1 MAAFSICKIV
11 RVACQWRSWFVDDV
25 KTTLQVRKAMP
36 GRNLCSRGTV
46 RSAQC
51 NSCELTLRMTHGLKA
66 ACKAGFLFKLRVES
80 CILFLDSAEIFQFQS
95 G

>member
-1 MAAFSICKIV
+1 M
-11 RVACQWRSWFVDDV
+11 
-25 KTTLQVRKAMP
+25 LKAMP
-36 GRNLCSRGTV
+36 GINLCSQGTV

-51 NSCELTLRMTHGLKA
+51 KSSKLTLKMTHGLKA
-66 ACKAGFLFKLRVES
+66 ACNAGFLLKLRVES